1 MKKIIQICVLY
12 VLPILAFANQ
22 PEDIE
27 GVWLNA
33 KGDGFIEF
41 KISDGVLSGTIIGSP
56 LLEDKLRKDENNPD
70 PTLRERLLQ
79 GITILNDFNYDGGR
93 RWQGGTIYDPNNGK
107 TYNCKITLIDID
119 TIEVRGYVGIAL
131 FGRTEVWQRQ

>member
-1 MKKIIQICVLY
+1 MRKFIQICVLY

-22 PEDIE
+22 AEDIE

-56 LLEDKLRKDENNPD
+56 LPEDQLRKDENNPD
-70 PTLRERLLQ
+70 PALRERLLQ
-79 GITILNDFNYDGGR
+79 GITILNDFSYDGGK